1 MTLSIEINEKGL
13 ADFSSLKYEQS
24 IIQSALR
31 LTYQEADELIRTQD
45 NTKFILTQKVKPEVE
60 SAVKAKL

>member
-13 ADFSSLKYEQS
+13 GDFSSLKYEQS